1 MTGKEVSIVI
11 IGAQDINLSFTALVG
26 RYSVTAFTLSPLL
39 LYHRLDLYNLM
50 HLRESKQSR

>member
-39 LYHRLDLYNLM
+39 LYHRFYSITALT
-50 HLRESKQSR
+50 STT